1 MVEIIYE
8 LIKQLEIFFKYSCLL
23 SWYFRQFYALFTV
36 LSNRKLS
43 SELFPISLTIP
54 ASENDEDNK

>member
-1 MVEIIYE
+1 M
-8 LIKQLEIFFKYSCLL
+8 SLL
-23 SWYFRQFYALFTV
+23 SSLKFSSNIHSLLSSWYSRQFYALLTV

-43 SELFPISLTIP
+43 SELYPISLTIP